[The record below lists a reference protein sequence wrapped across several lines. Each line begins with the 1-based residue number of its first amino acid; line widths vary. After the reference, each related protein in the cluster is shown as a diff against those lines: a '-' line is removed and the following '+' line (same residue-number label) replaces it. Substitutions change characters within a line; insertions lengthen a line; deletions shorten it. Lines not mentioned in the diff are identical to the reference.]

1 MRTAAEATA
10 SITTNDLTDELVL
23 KLEQENRW
31 LKRYL
36 GETLKELH
44 LLQAHLFGGAVH

>member
-1 MRTAAEATA
+1 MQTATQAQAA
-10 SITTNDLTDELVL
+10 ITTNDTTDELVL

-44 LLQAHLFGGAVH
+44 LLQAHLYGRAVH